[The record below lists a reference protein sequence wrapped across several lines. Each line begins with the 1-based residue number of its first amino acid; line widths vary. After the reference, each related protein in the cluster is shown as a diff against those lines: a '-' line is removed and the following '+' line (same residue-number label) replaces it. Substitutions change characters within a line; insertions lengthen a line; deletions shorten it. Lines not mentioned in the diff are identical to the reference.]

1 MKIVFAT
8 DAIKYPLTGI
18 GRYALE
24 LINQLQQAPEIT
36 QLRYFRGLHIGDRL
50 PEYHVQPS
58 ASGALPGWLKRRALL
73 IEAFR
78 AIYPR
83 LQKRALRPYKDFL
96 YHSPNYYLPA
106 GLPRAI
112 TTFHDISVFT
122 TPEFHPSGRVRY
134 LAQEMEASLTRASRI
149 ITVSEFSKRE
159 LVRYFNYPAAKID
172 VTCLACSEV
181 FYPRAAASAVA
192 PLMQRLELSA
202 EGYSLFTGTIE
213 PRKNLTVLLDA
224 YEQLPQALRQ
234 RYPLVLSGY
243 KGWGSGAEHQRF
255 ERGSREGWVKYLGYV
270 AQEELPIL
278 FAAARLFVFPSLY
291 EGFGLPV
298 LEAMA
303 SGVPVV
309 CSNAASLPEVAG
321 DAAFICEPQDVDA
334 LSAGIARGLQD
345 EAWRTQARVAG
356 LANAQKFSWQRC
368 AQDTIKAYFKV

>member
-8 DAIKYPLTGI
+8 NAIKYPVTGI

-36 QLRYFRGLHIGDRL
+36 QLCYFRGLHIGDRL
-50 PEYHVQPS
+50 PEYHIQSS
-58 ASGALPGWLKRRALL
+58 ASGALPGWLKRHALL

-83 LQKRALRPYKDFL
+83 LQKRALRPQKDFL

-106 GLPRAI
+106 GLSRAI

-122 TPEFHPSGRVRY
+122 NPEFHPSGRVRY
-134 LAQEMEASLTRASRI
+134 LAQEMEASLMRANRI
-149 ITVSEFSKRE
+149 ITVSEFSKLE

-172 VTCLACSEV
+172 VTCLACSDA
-181 FYPRAAASAVA
+181 FYPRAAPAVA
-192 PLMQRLELSA
+192 PLMQRLGLSA
-202 EGYSLFTGTIE
+202 QGYSLFTGTIE
-213 PRKNLTVLLDA
+213 PRKNLTMLLNA
-224 YEQLPQALRQ
+224 YEQLSQALRQ

-270 AQEELPIL
+270 GQEELPIL
-278 FAAARLFVFPSLY
+278 FSAARLFVFPSLY

-303 SGVPVV
+303 SGVSVV

-321 DAAFICEPQDVDA
+321 DAAFICEPQDIDA

-356 LANAQKFSWQRC
+356 LANAQNFSWQRC
-368 AQDTIKAYFKV
+368 AQDTIKAYLKV

>member
-24 LINQLQQAPEIT
+24 LINQLQRAPEIT
-36 QLRYFRGLHIGDRL
+36 QLRYFRGLRIGDTL
-50 PEYHVQPS
+50 PEYHVLPS
-58 ASGALPGWLKRRALL
+58 SSGALQGWLKRRALL

-122 TPEFHPSGRVRY
+122 TPEFHPPGRVHY
-134 LAQEMEASLTRASRI
+134 LAKEMEASLTRASRI
-149 ITVSEFSKRE
+149 ITVSEYSKNE
-159 LVRYFNYPAAKID
+159 LAAYFNYPAEKID
-172 VTCLACSEV
+172 VTPLACSDS
-181 FYPRAAASAVA
+181 FYPRLEEAAA
-192 PLMQRLELSA
+192 PLMARLGIA
-202 EGYSLFTGTIE
+202 YAGYTLFTGTIE

-224 YEQLPQALRQ
+224 YEQLPQALQQ

-321 DAAFICEPQDVDA
+321 DAAFICEPRDVDA
-334 LSAGIARGLQD
+334 LSAGIAQGLQD
-345 EAWRTQARVAG
+345 EVWRAQARVAG

-368 AQDTIKAYFKV
+368 AQDTMKAYLKV